1 MLFSHSGK
9 RISSIAIS
17 AAIVLTTAFHAPSVG
32 AATRYQLTVDESAVI
47 KSVTSDMFGTNFEW
61 GGYNNGGKF
70 YVKENTNEIN
80 PEFVTAVR
88 DMLPLCRMAGS
99 SANKMYWKNAVG
111 KYPDERQNLQF
122 WEFEP
127 MKISFGPVEW
137 VRATQAAQE
146 NARYVYTLNVKDTAE
161 NNADLI
167 RFMTLMPDDAN
178 AVGSDGINWAQRRI
192 DYGIDNPVPV
202 MAWEIG
208 NELDSDTNGA
218 YTAEEY
224 AEVCRK
230 MIDTVRAVNP
240 GVKISVHTVTAYDGD
255 DDAWL
260 KPVLQSC
267 ADGID
272 YVSLHYY
279 YNPQDMKAVDDRLDS
294 VKATIDKY
302 AGGKDIKIIM
312 SEQASMRYTD
322 DESDEYRRYYL
333 PHTMR
338 GVMGTAEYFMRS
350 MLHPELEA
358 AVCHATY
365 SSSWATLY
373 PEDGTVKRTAT
384 GDLLRIFSQNLVGDA
399 LKCTV
404 GNFAKGKN
412 SDISACAVR
421 TAEGLSVAMVNESSS
436 EVTVDMKFNNRYD
449 LVGCDTIHPN
459 DDNADNINAD
469 NYIGIKQIEVSSDS
483 GSIDDISKYSL
494 KPYSVALLRLK
505 PKDSTDIQT
514 SFFEDFE
521 KYQTAEKLSDDG
533 TMIINGR
540 PADGDYSDT
549 TVYPNGTA
557 SVYEGN
563 AMNNI
568 AVKDANGNSVYGG
581 LDGWYGFYGG
591 ARGNYYPGNRRLTVG
606 AYSGTLDAAAA
617 VNCSKSLRFEP
628 SKSDDSVSS
637 FNRVNVDLAGYS
649 FLSAQVNLSSETDD
663 FGTAA
668 ISLTTNPKAAPNG
681 DGTESACDSEY
692 RIIEFSGSAEGT
704 IDVIFDG
711 QRLGSIDKSYFQ
723 SVLNEAAVWY
733 TVQLRMINS
742 GGTGFAKLDFVRDND
757 DKLIFST
764 DWQSTDFCYGASAE
778 YGIRFCAHSK
788 KDAAQPRVLLDNIV
802 FSKEKTLQNFE
813 DCNITEV
820 TAPVSKESNLTRI
833 VNGRFGNTNDDIY
846 NGGVYEGNICKN
858 NFVYNSLEER
868 VYGSYPQWQGYISS
882 VGGADAYNATNRR
895 CSLRKITASY
905 PYSALS
911 SKLINLEARPSG
923 TSAKSVYAGMENV
936 DFSDGTVFKC
946 TVEFAGNTTAGE
958 FKLQLTNG
966 RSVTAANGV
975 QLSDGTYTAP
985 TAKYEDSHSAYYDV
999 VTFKNQ
1005 VVEGVDTGCIFF
1017 GVSDKKAGTYSN
1029 GSSYAYDIT
1038 YVVDSCG
1045 GAPTEKVIVANHA
1058 DGKIICETVPR
1069 AMRDGNF
1076 TLSGTVGF
1084 RFVCSTDG
1092 SGVGAA
1098 QIDNIETEK
1107 FFAAEVGG
1115 SGFFNVNADSAKGV
1129 VSASFTLPQASRN
1142 SVICAV
1148 YDGDGKLAA
1157 TAVKTANRAA
1167 GYNNTSIGIDLPDDY
1182 SEGGYTLKLFCWS
1195 DISSSLRPLIK
1206 EYVTNGGRR

>member
-32 AATRYQLTVDESAVI
+32 AAPRYQLTVDESTVI

-70 YVKENTNEIN
+70 YVKETTNEIN
-80 PEFVTAVR
+80 PEFVNAVR
-88 DMLPLCRMAGS
+88 DMLPLCRMAGN

-137 VRATQAAQE
+137 VRATQAAQSD
-146 NARYVYTLNVKDTAE
+146 ARYVYTLNAKDTAE

-167 RFMTLMPDDAN
+167 RFMTLMPDDPN

-192 DYGIDNPVPV
+192 DYGIENPVPV

-208 NELDSDTNGA
+208 NELDSESNGA
-218 YTAEEY
+218 YTAEQY
-224 AEVCRK
+224 AGVCRT
-230 MIDTVRAVNP
+230 MTDAARAVNP
-240 GVKISVHTVTAYDGD
+240 DIKISVNTVTAYDGD

-260 KPVLQSC
+260 APVLKEC
-267 ADGID
+267 AKDID

-279 YNPQDMKAVDDRLDS
+279 YDPQDMKAVDERLDS
-294 VKATIDKY
+294 VKAAIDKY

-312 SEQASMRYTD
+312 SEQASMRYTE
-322 DESDEYRRYYL
+322 DESDELRRYYL

-350 MLHPELEA
+350 MLHSELEA

-412 SDISACAVR
+412 SDISACAVK
-421 TAEGLSVAMVNESSS
+421 TADGLSVAIVNENPS

-449 LVGCDTIHPN
+449 LVGCDTIRPN
-459 DDNADNINAD
+459 DANADNINAD
-469 NYIGIKQIEVSSDS
+469 NYIGIKQIEVASDS
-483 GSIDDISKYSL
+483 GSIDDITKYSL
-494 KPYSVALLRLK
+494 KPYTVALLRLK

-514 SFFEDFE
+514 GFFEDFE
-521 KYQTAEKLSDDG
+521 KYQTVEKVADS
-533 TMIINGR
+533 MIVNGR
-540 PADGDYSDT
+540 PIDGDYSDT
-549 TVYPNGTA
+549 DVYPDGTA

-568 AVKDANGNSVYGG
+568 AVKDAKGNSVYGG
-581 LDGWYGFYGG
+581 LDGWYGFHGG
-591 ARGNYYPGNRRLTVG
+591 AKGNYYPGNRRLTVG
-606 AYSGTLDAAAA
+606 TYSGALDAAAA
-617 VNCSKSLRFEP
+617 VNCSKSLRLEP
-628 SKSDDSVSS
+628 SKAEDSVSS
-637 FNRVNVDLAGYS
+637 FNRNNVDLGGYS
-649 FLSAQVNLSSETDD
+649 FLSSRVSLSADTDD

-668 ISLTTNPKAAPNG
+668 ISVTTNPIAAPNDG
-681 DGTESACDSEY
+681 GTEAACDSEY
-692 RIIEFSGSAEGT
+692 RLIEFSGNAAGT
-704 IDVIFDG
+704 IDVVFDG
-711 QRLGSIDKSYFQ
+711 EKMGNIDKSCFIG
-723 SVLNEAAVWY
+723 NGGAAAVWH
-733 TVQLRMINS
+733 TVQLRMMNS
-742 GGTGFAKLDFVRDND
+742 GGASYVKLDFVRDND
-757 DKLIFST
+757 NKSVFST
-764 DWQSTDFCYGASAE
+764 GWQNANFSYDEAAN

-788 KDAAQPRVLLDNIV
+788 KDTAQPRMLVDDIV
-802 FSKEKTLQNFE
+802 FSKEKTLQTFE

-820 TAPVSKESNLTRI
+820 TARVSKESNLTRI

-858 NFVYNSLEER
+858 NFVYNSLEGR

-882 VGGADAYNATNRR
+882 VEGTDAYNATNRR
-895 CSLRKITASY
+895 CSVRKITAAY
-905 PYSALS
+905 PYSALG
-911 SKLINLEARPSG
+911 SKLINLEARPS
-923 TSAKSVYAGMENV
+923 SQKSKSVYAGMENA
-936 DFSDGTVFKC
+936 DFADGTVFKC
-946 TVEFAGNTTAGE
+946 TVEFAGNTAAGTL
-958 FKLQLTNG
+958 KLQLTDG
-966 RSVTAANGV
+966 RSVTAANGA
-975 QLSDGTYTAP
+975 QLADGSYTAP
-985 TAKYEDSHSAYYDV
+985 STEYEDSHSAYYDV
-999 VTFKNQ
+999 VTFKNT
-1005 VVEGVDTGCIFF
+1005 VTDGKTEGGIYF
-1017 GVSDKKAGTYSN
+1017 GVSDKKAGSFENKSTV
-1029 GSSYAYDIT
+1029 AYDIT
-1038 YVVDSCG
+1038 YVVDSTG
-1045 GAPTEKVIVANHA
+1045 DTATEKVIVANHA

-1076 TLSGTVGF
+1076 TLGGTVGF

-1107 FFAAEVGG
+1107 FFAAAVGG
-1115 SGFFNVNADSAKGV
+1115 SGFFNVNADSANDV
-1129 VSASFTLPQASRN
+1129 VSASFTLPQASKN

-1148 YDGDGKLAA
+1148 YDGDSRLVSA
-1157 TAVKTANRAA
+1157 AVKTAERAA
-1167 GYNNTSIGIDLPDDY
+1167 GYNNTSIAIDLPGDY
-1182 SEGGYTLKLFCWS
+1182 TEGGYTLKLFCWS

-1206 EYVTNGGRR
+1206 EYVTNGGRK